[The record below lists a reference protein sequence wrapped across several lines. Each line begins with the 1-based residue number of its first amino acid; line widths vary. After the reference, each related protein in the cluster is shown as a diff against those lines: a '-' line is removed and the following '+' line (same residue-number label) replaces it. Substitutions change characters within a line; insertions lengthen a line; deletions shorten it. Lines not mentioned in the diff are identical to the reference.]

1 MSKELNGLN
10 YNLIGG
16 GSKLNTSNLVLK
28 AFSEKKPEIASFIL
42 INLGND
48 CVNIEEVDIYGRNI
62 LHYLVIFNNYI
73 TFQNLF
79 MNILEKKSKFKKMCN
94 IQDKLGNTP
103 LHYAVMFNL
112 NNIADLLIKNG
123 ANAKLKNNEG
133 DYVQTD
139 NEKDI
144 FDDMTIKD
152 ISTETVTEGPKKY
165 LRSLVL
171 IKNKKPQVTSLVST
185 VSDISDLFL
194 SDKNIS
200 NNKNTNNY
208 NTNRDSL
215 TDVELNAALNKIV
228 KSYARPESDTFQL
241 PTISQMSFELPT
253 MTQQTQNSDKEQNS
267 ETLSFLKNIQQ
278 QNTEK
283 ESRTDEVAMNFLQR
297 LKDIKETNPNKKTPQ
312 DEDILIPVELTVLPH
327 IGEPP
332 SEYLEPTT
340 ATMIKDFRNEQ
351 KKDARLI
358 GGKKSKKSK
367 GIRKIYTFSEM
378 SYGDPITNDDEF
390 KEANKRITSEL
401 FDDKKKSESSE
412 SSESTKKLTSEL
424 SEMARNIEQQSTK
437 IHERSIEKIA
447 ELMKLDL
454 KNPED
459 NKKARYYKAALWRMI
474 KEKHPEL
481 SNYDRSVEMEKNIT
495 KEILKTINI
504 QKVSEDIEKYFSEK
518 VKTSSEETVEKPKKA
533 TKTKVEKVEKPKKA
547 TKTKVEKVEKPKK
560 GTKAKKTKDEGSNK
574 TLSISTETLSAFSET
589 SESSMS

>member
-10 YNLIGG
+10 YNLIDRGN
-16 GSKLNTSNLVLK
+16 KLNPSNLVLK

-48 CVNIEEVDIYGRNI
+48 CVDIEDVDIYGRNI
-62 LHYLVIFNNYI
+62 LHYLIIFNNYM
-73 TFQNLF
+73 TFQNLL
-79 MNILEKKSKFKKMCN
+79 MNILEKKSKLKKVIN
-94 IQDKLGNTP
+94 VQDKLGNSP

-123 ANAKLKNNEG
+123 ANPKLKNNEG

-139 NEKDI
+139 NEVEL

-165 LRSLVL
+165 LRSLLL
-171 IKNKKPQVTSLVST
+171 INNKNPPVASLIST
-185 VSDISDLFL
+185 VSDISELFL
-194 SDKNIS
+194 SDKKPAGKKIS
-200 NNKNTNNY
+200 INNS
-208 NTNRDSL
+208 TNRENL
-215 TDVELNAALNKIV
+215 TDNELNMALNKIV
-228 KSYARPESDTFQL
+228 KSYSQPQTDSFQL
-241 PTISQMSFELPT
+241 PTISNMSFELPT
-253 MTQQTQNSDKEQNS
+253 MTQNSDKKQNSD
-267 ETLSFLKNIQQ
+267 TLSFLKNIQQ
-278 QNTEK
+278 NTEK
-283 ESRTDEVAMNFLQR
+283 NTQTDEVAMNFLQR
-297 LKDIKETNPNKKTPQ
+297 LKDIKQTNPNKKTQQ

-327 IGEPP
+327 VGELP

-351 KKDARLI
+351 NKEARLV

-367 GIRKIYTFSEM
+367 GKRKIYTYSEM
-378 SYGDPITNDDEF
+378 SYGDPITNDDEL
-390 KEANKRITSEL
+390 KEANERITAEL
-401 FDDKKKSESSE
+401 FDNKKKSESSE

-447 ELMKLDL
+447 EIMKLDL

-495 KEILKTINI
+495 KEILKSINI
-504 QKVSEDIEKYFSEK
+504 QQVSEDIEKYFSEK
-518 VKTSSEETVEKPKKA
+518 VKTSSEEKPKKATKTKEEKPKKA
-533 TKTKVEKVEKPKKA
+533 TKTKVEKEEKPKKA
-547 TKTKVEKVEKPKK
+547 TKT
-560 GTKAKKTKDEGSNK
+560 KKTKDEGSNK
-574 TLSISTETLSAFSET
+574 TLSISTETLSKFSET